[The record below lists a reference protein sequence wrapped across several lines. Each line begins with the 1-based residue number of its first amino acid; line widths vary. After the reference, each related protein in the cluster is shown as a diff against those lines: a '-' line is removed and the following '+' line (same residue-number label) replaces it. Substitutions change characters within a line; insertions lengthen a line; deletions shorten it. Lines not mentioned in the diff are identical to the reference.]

1 MTGPNRF
8 DCDVAVIG
16 AGVAGLAAATTLRA
30 RGLRVIVLEA
40 GNRIGGRAHTVR
52 PAKLGGVPVDLGA
65 SWFHVAAQ
73 NPLAKMAHDA
83 GIATAP
89 FAPRLRLTALPGSAG
104 LAARPDRDDAEVAFD
119 ALFDDLPAGP
129 DTSVLDVLRRSAAA
143 NAWFPTIATME
154 GAIISAADV
163 ADLSMADWRENTL
176 DDDNL
181 WPDGG
186 VGAFV
191 ATHLAPAAG
200 PVELGWAVDAIDWD
214 APFGGVSV
222 SGPRGSLRAAA
233 CVVTVSTGVLASG
246 AIRFTTPLPD
256 GHLAALAALPMG
268 LLSKVV
274 FPATAPDLLA
284 LEPDTGLEHQVADF
298 GDPAMMFIARPAGAA
313 LVMGHC
319 GGRAAWALA
328 REGGRAL
335 EDFARSELVAIFGGA
350 ARGWLPAG
358 AAVVSGWAEDRLFA
372 GAYSYGRPGCGDA
385 RDMLAQPIGD
395 GRLWLAGEA
404 CHRGMAGTVQGA
416 WLTGVRAAEGVLA
429 PGR

>member
-1 MTGPNRF
+1 MAVRERI

-16 AGVAGLAAATTLRA
+16 AGVAGLAAATRLRA
-30 RGLRVIVLEA
+30 LGLHVIVLEA
-40 GNRIGGRAHTVR
+40 GNRVGGRAHTVH
-52 PAKLGGVPVDLGA
+52 PAQLGGLPLDMGA

-73 NPLAKMAHDA
+73 NPLAKLAQEA
-83 GIATAP
+83 GVATAP
-89 FAPRLRLTALPGSAG
+89 FAPRTRLSALPGSAPSSAG
-104 LAARPDRDDAEVAFD
+104 GDRDEAEAAFY
-119 ALFDDLPAGP
+119 ALFEDLPPGP
-129 DTSVLDVLRRSAAA
+129 DSSVLDVLRRSGAA

-154 GAIISAADV
+154 GAIVSAADV
-163 ADLSMADWRENTL
+163 ADLSLADWRENAL

-181 WPDGG
+181 WPNGG

-191 ATHLAPAAG
+191 ANHLAPAAG
-200 PVELGWAVDAIDWD
+200 PVELGWAVDTIDWD
-214 APFGGVSV
+214 APFGGVAI
-222 SGPRGSLRAAA
+222 SGPRGTLRAAA

-256 GHLAALAALPMG
+256 GHVAALADLPMG

-274 FPATAPDLLA
+274 FPATAPALLA
-284 LEPDTGLEHQVADF
+284 LEPDTGLERQVAEY
-298 GDPAMMFIARPAGAA
+298 GDPAMVFIARPAGAA
-313 LVMGHC
+313 LVVGHC
-319 GGRAAWALA
+319 GGQAAWALA

-335 EDFARSELVAIFGGA
+335 EDFARSELVAIFGAA
-350 ARGWLPAG
+350 ARGWLPEG
-358 AAVVSGWAEDRLFA
+358 AAVVSGWGEDPLFA

-385 RDMLAQPIGD
+385 RDVLAQPIGD

-429 PGR
+429 PG

>member
-1 MTGPNRF
+1 VPDRF
-8 DCDVAVIG
+8 DCDVAVVG
-16 AGVAGLAAATTLRA
+16 AGVAGLAAAAALRA

-40 GNRIGGRAHTVR
+40 GDRVGGRAHTVH
-52 PAKLGGVPVDLGA
+52 PAHMGGVPVDLGA
-65 SWFHVAAQ
+65 TWFHVAAR
-73 NPLAKMAHDA
+73 NPVARMARAA
-83 GIATAP
+83 GIATTP
-89 FAPRLRLTALPGSAG
+89 FAPRSRLS
-104 LAARPDRDDAEVAFD
+104 ARPGAALADVPARDEAEAAFA
-119 ALFDDLPAGP
+119 ALFENLPPGP
-129 DTSVLDVLRRSAAA
+129 DRSVLEVLRESGVT

-163 ADLSMADWRENTL
+163 ADLSVADWRENAL

-181 WPDGG
+181 WPEGG
-186 VGAFV
+186 VGGFV
-191 ATHLAPAAG
+191 AGYLAPQAG
-200 PVELGWAVDAIDWD
+200 RVELGWAVDAIDWD
-214 APFGGVSV
+214 APFGGVAI
-222 SGPRGSLRAAA
+222 GGTRGVLRAGA

-256 GHLAALAALPMG
+256 AHLAALADLPMG

-274 FPATAPDLLA
+274 FAAAAPDLLA
-284 LEPDTGLEHQVADF
+284 LEADTGLEHQVAEF
-298 GDPAMMFIARPAGAA
+298 GDPAMVFLARPAGAP

-335 EDFARSELVAIFGGA
+335 EDFARAALVAIFGGA
-350 ARGWLPAG
+350 ARGWLPEG
-358 AAVVSGWAEDRLFA
+358 AAVVSGWGEDGLFA

-385 RDMLAQPIGD
+385 RDVLARPVGD

-416 WLTGVRAAEGVLA
+416 WLSGVRAAEGVMA
-429 PGR
+429 R

>member
-1 MTGPNRF
+1 MAVPDNC

-40 GNRIGGRAHTVR
+40 GARVGGRAHTVH
-52 PAKLGGVPVDLGA
+52 PSKLGGVPVDLGA

-73 NPLAKMAHDA
+73 NPLAKMAQAA
-83 GIATAP
+83 GVATTR
-89 FAPRLRLTALPGSAG
+89 FAPRSRLTALPGSPGVSDRAG
-104 LAARPDRDDAEVAFD
+104 RDDAEAAFYGV
-119 ALFDDLPAGP
+119 FDTLLPEP
-129 DTSVLDVLRRSAAA
+129 DRSVLDVLRQSSAA
-143 NAWFPTIATME
+143 NTWFPTIATME

-163 ADLSMADWRENTL
+163 ADLSVADWRENAL

-181 WPDGG
+181 WPGG
-186 VGAFV
+186 GMGAFV
-191 ATHLAPAAG
+191 ARHLATAAG
-200 PVELGWAVDAIDWD
+200 PVELGWTVDAIDWD
-214 APFGGVSV
+214 APFGGVAI
-222 SGPRGSLRAAA
+222 SGPRGTLRAAA

-246 AIRFTTPLPD
+246 AIRFTAPLPD
-256 GHLAALAALPMG
+256 GHLAALADLPMG

-274 FPATAPDLLA
+274 FPAAALDLLA
-284 LEPDTGLEHQVADF
+284 LEADTGLEHLVADY
-298 GDPAMMFIARPAGAA
+298 GDPAMVFIARPAGAA

-319 GGRAAWALA
+319 GGQAAWALA

-350 ARGWLPAG
+350 ARGWLPEG
-358 AAVVSGWAEDRLFA
+358 AAVVSGWGEHPLFA

-385 RDMLAQPIGD
+385 RDVLAQPIGD

-416 WLTGVRAAEGVLA
+416 WLTGVRAAEAVLA
-429 PGR
+429 PG